1 MTAVPA
7 EPVKPLIHR
16 RDFQCSGT
24 YSPECGSVLGVM
36 NALMPSLLMRRRRED
51 MLSVVMAVSVVVGIM
66 LLLSAIA
73 GGQY

>member
-1 MTAVPA
+1 MTAVTA
-7 EPVKPLIHR
+7 EPVKPLINR

-24 YSPECGSVLGVM
+24 YSPEGGSVLGVM